1 MPSCPDC
8 PSQPAQQPAS
18 PPPGPVDW
26 EQLVRR
32 HGRRLRRQL
41 TLQLT
46 RLGVFDSEAA
56 ADAVQEV
63 WVRLFTQGAETL
75 RRVLAEGEG
84 AARSYLYCVAYRVLL
99 DQVRFRGAVK
109 RGRWG
114 NLCAGRGLTP
124 LLEELVDPSPNPE
137 VRLLRRERRRALFEQ
152 CRRLANRAPVRA
164 QRRRNLVILLRAF
177 FAGWSS
183 REIAAAEGRLA
194 PSSVDSLL
202 HRARRHLAAR
212 GFRLPSR
219 CSIRVLDYH
228 RQP

>member
-8 PSQPAQQPAS
+8 PEKPAPQPVP

-41 TLQLT
+41 TRQLP
-46 RLGVFDSEAA
+46 RLGVYDSEAA
-56 ADAVQEV
+56 GDAVQEV
-63 WVRLFTQGAETL
+63 WLRLFTQGTDTL
-75 RRVLAEGEG
+75 RQVLAEGEG
-84 AARSYLYCVAYRVLL
+84 AARSYLYCVGYRVLL
-99 DQVRFRGAVK
+99 DQVRFRDAAK
-109 RGRWG
+109 RGRRG
-114 NLCAGRGLTP
+114 PLCDGRGLTP
-124 LLEELVDPSPNPE
+124 LLEDLVDLSPNPE

-152 CRRLANRAPVRA
+152 FRRFANRAPVRA
-164 QRRRNLVILLRAF
+164 QRGRNLAILLRAF

-202 HRARRHLAAR
+202 HRARRQLAAR

-228 RQP
+228 RRP